1 MGWFLSGMLCGAF
14 GMVLLWLAVQRPEV
28 EETVERVTE
37 ATLGSEERPK
47 PRFDF
52 YTLLP
57 EQTLDLAESEGP
69 AVTTAPPPPA
79 VPPPA
84 DTGQPQPAAQ
94 PPVVE
99 QTDRFLLQAGSFR
112 QARDADS
119 RNEPAC
125 SRKRSDSFRQ
135 ARDAD
140 SRRGQLILLGLTA
153 RVEETTDQG
162 GAADGRWFRVYV
174 GPFDS
179 LTKLADA
186 RNLTAQAGIDTLIKQ
201 WKPPPQG

>member
-69 AVTTAPPPPA
+69 AVTAAPPQPA

-119 RNEPAC
+119 R
-125 SRKRSDSFRQ
+125 
-135 ARDAD
+135 
-140 SRRGQLILLGLTA
+140 RGQLILLGLTA

-162 GAADGRWFRVYV
+162 GAAPGRWFRVYV